1 MTMRVISSA
10 VLGFAFAVSAA
21 HAAPFDVYRSA
32 CLDSGIDLVKIRA
45 TAAAQ
50 KWLALSDAEREQLAP
65 GNPSAVEGWAIAKD
79 GGRYFVSISA
89 STVGGG
95 AGDRSGSNVV
105 SCSVMTPKADE
116 AAAAKAYGTYLKR
129 KPSSEEKAD
138 GISTYTWSVQDAQ
151 NLTLHYLVAGG
162 TLPGLSLSVSSIR
175 K

>member
-1 MTMRVISSA
+1 MRVISSA

-32 CLDSGIDLVKIRA
+32 CLDTAVDLAKVRA
-45 TAAAQ
+45 IAAGQ

-65 GNPSAVEGWAIAKD
+65 GNPAAVEGWAIAKD
-79 GGRYFVSISA
+79 GGRYIVSIA
-89 STVGGG
+89 SNTAGGG

-105 SCSVMTPKADE
+105 SCSVLTPKADE
-116 AAAAKAYGTYLKR
+116 AAAAKAYGAYLKR
-129 KPSSEEKAD
+129 KPSNQEKTD

-162 TLPGLSLSVSSIR
+162 SLPGLSLSVSAIR